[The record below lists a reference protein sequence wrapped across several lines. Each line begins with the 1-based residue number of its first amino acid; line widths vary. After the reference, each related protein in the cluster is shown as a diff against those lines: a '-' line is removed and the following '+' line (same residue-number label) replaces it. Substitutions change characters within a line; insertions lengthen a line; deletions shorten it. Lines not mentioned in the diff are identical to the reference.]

1 MNETLCMAGAAAA
14 LGIGM
19 LVGLERERHKG
30 QGDSRACAGL
40 RTFAVTALLGYA
52 AMQVGGGLLV
62 GIVALGLAL
71 LVTVAYW
78 RSLSDDPGV
87 TSEVALFAVLVLGA
101 LCSTAP
107 QLAIALGVVIA
118 GLLTYRQKLH
128 HFANTQL
135 TEAEMSDGLVLLVT
149 ALVVLPLTPDRFMG
163 PYAAINLRTI
173 CTLTVLLMAVG
184 AVGHIAVRALGT
196 RYGYAIS
203 AIASGFA
210 SSTVTI
216 AAMGHIAVKEPA
228 NIKVLSA
235 AAILSN
241 LATVIQVG
249 LILGAVDPGLL
260 RNMWV
265 PLLFGVVATALYGV
279 CLMFTAPTGVASEPI
294 KVGGAFNLKLALVV
308 TLTMTGITLVS
319 SAMLSHFGQVGVML
333 TATLTG
339 FADAHS
345 STASIA
351 SLAKAGLLPFDA
363 IAGPALIAVSSNSLS
378 KCLVAWV
385 SGGRRFA
392 AYVIPGQVAL
402 TLAMWAGTLVS

>member
-1 MNETLCMAGAAAA
+1 MIETLGLAGVAAA

-19 LVGLERERHKG
+19 LIGLERERHKG
-30 QGDSRACAGL
+30 RGDSRACAGL
-40 RTFAVTALLGYA
+40 RTFAITALSGYA
-52 AMQVGGGLLV
+52 AMLVGGGLLV
-62 GIVALGLAL
+62 GIMAFGLAM
-71 LVTVAYW
+71 LVCVAYW
-78 RSLSDDPGV
+78 RSLSNDPGV
-87 TSEVALFAVLVLGA
+87 TSEVALLTVLVLGA

-107 QLAIALGVVIA
+107 ELAIVIGVVIA
-118 GLLTYRQKLH
+118 ALLMYRQKLH
-128 HFANTQL
+128 HFARSQL
-135 TEAEMSDGLVLLVT
+135 TEAEMRDGLVLLIA
-149 ALVVLPLTPDRFMG
+149 ALVVLPLAPDRFIG

-184 AVGHIAVRALGT
+184 AMGHIAVRTLGS

-210 SSTVTI
+210 SSTMTI
-216 AAMGHIAVKEPA
+216 AAMGHLVTKEPEH
-228 NIKVLSA
+228 IKILSA

-241 LATVIQVG
+241 LATVTQVG
-249 LILGAVDPGLL
+249 LILGAVDTGLL
-260 RNMWV
+260 RQMWG
-265 PLLFGVVATALYGV
+265 PLLCGVAATALYGLG
-279 CLMFTAPTGVASEPI
+279 LMFPRPSTGASQPI

-308 TLTMTGITLVS
+308 TLTMTGITVLS
-319 SAMLSHFGQVGVML
+319 SVMLSHFGETGVML

-351 SLAKAGLLPFDA
+351 SLAKAGQLPFDA
-363 IAGPALIAVSSNSLS
+363 IAGPALMAVSSNSLS

-392 AYVIPGQVAL
+392 AYVIPGQVLL
-402 TLAMWAGTLVS
+402 TLAMWAGTLLH

>member
-1 MNETLCMAGAAAA
+1 MIETLGLAGVAAA

-19 LVGLERERHKG
+19 LIGLERERHKAR
-30 QGDSRACAGL
+30 GDSRACAGL
-40 RTFAVTALLGYA
+40 RTFAITALLGYG
-52 AMQVGGGLLV
+52 AMLVGGGLLV
-62 GIVALGLAL
+62 GIMAFGLAM
-71 LVTVAYW
+71 LVCVAYW
-78 RSLSDDPGV
+78 RSLSNDPGV
-87 TSEVALFAVLVLGA
+87 TSEVALLTVLVLGA

-107 QLAIALGVVIA
+107 ELAIIIGVVIA
-118 GLLTYRQKLH
+118 ALLMYRQKLH
-128 HFANTQL
+128 HFARSQL
-135 TEAEMSDGLVLLVT
+135 TEVEMRDGLVLLIA
-149 ALVVLPLTPDRFMG
+149 ALVVLPLAPDRFIG

-184 AVGHIAVRALGT
+184 AMGHIAVRTLGS

-216 AAMGHIAVKEPA
+216 AAMGHLVTKDPEH
-228 NIKVLSA
+228 IKTLSA

-241 LATVIQVG
+241 LATVTQVG
-249 LILGAVDPGLL
+249 LILGAVDTGLL
-260 RNMWV
+260 RHMWG
-265 PLLFGVVATALYGV
+265 PLLCGAAATALYGLG
-279 CLMFTAPTGVASEPI
+279 LMFPRPATGANQPI

-308 TLTMTGITLVS
+308 TLTMTGITFLS
-319 SAMLSHFGQVGVML
+319 SVMLSHFGEAGVML

-363 IAGPALIAVSSNSLS
+363 IADPALIAVSSNSLS

-385 SGGRRFA
+385 SGGRLFA
-392 AYVIPGQVAL
+392 AYVIPGQVLL
-402 TLAMWAGTLVS
+402 TLAMWAGTLLH